1 MFFLSFGHFS
11 FCSRHFWIKL
21 VVAVCV
27 EPAARV
33 VWWETIDMTEPSDG
47 MSRPSVDRD
56 DWHLV
61 TDAKQRKRI
70 QNRLAQRARRRRLRE
85 EQKRSS
91 IHQPGSKA
99 QKSSTVTLSSF
110 GQQIGHYGFHSA
122 HVPGQTLPKG
132 PPNQQNHCEKTA
144 WNLEININLE
154 LPHNLTA
161 LAAWYFNCQ
170 ILHIPVCHGPTT
182 RSSICSPDIPE
193 CLQPT
198 PVQLMTVHPLS
209 IDGFPFPTLR
219 DNLIK
224 MGGIFFDEQDFTR
237 DMFVSC
243 CFTITPG
250 GKPWDAEAWRV
261 EKEFGE
267 KWGFLFR

>member
-1 MFFLSFGHFS
+1 
-11 FCSRHFWIKL
+11 
-21 VVAVCV
+21 
-27 EPAARV
+27 
-33 VWWETIDMTEPSDG
+33 MTEPSDG

-198 PVQLMTVHPLS
+198 PV
-209 IDGFPFPTLR
+209 R
-219 DNLIK
+219 
-224 MGGIFFDEQDFTR
+224 
-237 DMFVSC
+237 VSC
-243 CFTITPG
+243 LFVNRRAGPLLHFLILSSLILPNPLTFTCTPPESYAREPFLLKLLVSFGDDRPHYSHTHYSYCLSLVTSLIITPNNRS
-250 GKPWDAEAWRV
+250 PWISLARARYRIS
-261 EKEFGE
+261 
-267 KWGFLFR
+267 LRT